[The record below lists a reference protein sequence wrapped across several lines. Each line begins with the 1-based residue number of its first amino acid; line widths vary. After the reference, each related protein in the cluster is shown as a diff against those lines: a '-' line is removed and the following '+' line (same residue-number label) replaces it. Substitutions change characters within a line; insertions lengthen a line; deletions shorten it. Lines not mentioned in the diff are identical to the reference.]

1 MLTFV
6 LTIPLTKVSI
16 YFTDNNPTV
25 RNHMSN
31 NKQTDA
37 PQFIADLSG
46 GNFAQQLGIAI
57 SEVAQGVVANGK
69 KGKVQVTID
78 VSRIGESNQVNISHT
93 LAYVEPTAKGKRS
106 EDTTSETPMYLNND
120 GSVTIF
126 ANHTKQ
132 LFEQFDK
139 A

>member
-1 MLTFV
+1 
-6 LTIPLTKVSI
+6 
-16 YFTDNNPTV
+16 
-25 RNHMSN
+25 
-31 NKQTDA
+31 
-37 PQFIADLSG
+37 
-46 GNFAQQLGIAI
+46 
-57 SEVAQGVVANGK
+57 
-69 KGKVQVTID
+69 
-78 VSRIGESNQVNISHT
+78 VNISHT

-132 LFEQFDK
+132 LFNEFEK

>member
-1 MLTFV
+1 
-6 LTIPLTKVSI
+6 
-16 YFTDNNPTV
+16 
-25 RNHMSN
+25 MS

-37 PQFIADLSG
+37 PQFVADLSG
-46 GNFAQQLGIAI
+46 GNFSQQLGIAI
-57 SEVAQGVVANGK
+57 SEVAQGVVAHGK

-78 VSRIGESNQVNISHT
+78 IARIGESNQVNISHT

-126 ANHTKQ
+126 ANHTSQ
-132 LFEQFDK
+132 LFKEYEK
-139 A
+139 S

>member
-1 MLTFV
+1 M
-6 LTIPLTKVSI
+6 P
-16 YFTDNNPTV
+16 
-25 RNHMSN
+25 
-31 NKQTDA
+31 KQTDA

>member
-1 MLTFV
+1 MV
-6 LTIPLTKVSI
+6 LDLIELLVHINPVHNKTSSG
-16 YFTDNNPTV
+16 NNHV
-25 RNHMSN
+25 
-31 NKQTDA
+31 KQTDA

-78 VSRIGESNQVNISHT
+78 IARIGESNQVNISHT

-126 ANHTKQ
+126 ANHTSQMFKE
-132 LFEQFDK
+132 FERT
-139 A
+139 

>member
-1 MLTFV
+1 MT
-6 LTIPLTKVSI
+6 
-16 YFTDNNPTV
+16 
-25 RNHMSN
+25 
-31 NKQTDA
+31 KQTDA
-37 PQFIADLSG
+37 PQFVADLSG
-46 GNFAQQLGIAI
+46 GNFSQQLGIAI

-69 KGKVQVTID
+69 KGQVKVTID
-78 VSRIGESNQVNISHT
+78 IARIGESNQVNISHT

-132 LFEQFDK
+132 LFNEYEK

>member
-25 RNHMSN
+25 RNHMSI

-132 LFEQFDK
+132 LF
-139 A
+139 

>member
-1 MLTFV
+1 
-6 LTIPLTKVSI
+6 
-16 YFTDNNPTV
+16 
-25 RNHMSN
+25 MSN

-78 VSRIGESNQVNISHT
+78 VSHIGESNQVNISHT

-132 LFEQFDK
+132 LYEQFDK

>member
-1 MLTFV
+1 MT
-6 LTIPLTKVSI
+6 
-16 YFTDNNPTV
+16 
-25 RNHMSN
+25 
-31 NKQTDA
+31 KQTDA

-78 VSRIGESNQVNISHT
+78 VSRIGESSQVNISHT

>member
-1 MLTFV
+1 M
-6 LTIPLTKVSI
+6 SI
-16 YFTDNNPTV
+16 
-25 RNHMSN
+25 

>member
-1 MLTFV
+1 M
-6 LTIPLTKVSI
+6 SI
-16 YFTDNNPTV
+16 
-25 RNHMSN
+25 
-31 NKQTDA
+31 KQTDA
-37 PQFIADLSG
+37 PQFVADLSG
-46 GNFAQQLGIAI
+46 GNFSQQLGIAI

-78 VSRIGESNQVNISHT
+78 IARIGESNQVNISHT

-106 EDTTSETPMYLNND
+106 EDTTSETPMYLNSD

-132 LFEQFDK
+132 LFDQFEK

>member
-1 MLTFV
+1 MLLHYNNNIAIIFSYT
-6 LTIPLTKVSI
+6 TKPLREEI
-16 YFTDNNPTV
+16 
-25 RNHMSN
+25 MS
-31 NKQTDA
+31 KQTDA
-37 PQFIADLSG
+37 PQFVADLSG

-69 KGKVQVTID
+69 KGQVKVTID
-78 VSRIGESNQVNISHT
+78 IARIGESNQVNISHT

-132 LFEQFDK
+132 LFKEYENS
-139 A
+139 

>member
-1 MLTFV
+1 M
-6 LTIPLTKVSI
+6 
-16 YFTDNNPTV
+16 
-25 RNHMSN
+25 
-31 NKQTDA
+31 
-37 PQFIADLSG
+37 
-46 GNFAQQLGIAI
+46 
-57 SEVAQGVVANGK
+57 ANGK

-78 VSRIGESNQVNISHT
+78 IARIGESNQVNISHT

-132 LFEQFDK
+132 LFNEFEK

>member
-1 MLTFV
+1 
-6 LTIPLTKVSI
+6 
-16 YFTDNNPTV
+16 
-25 RNHMSN
+25 MSN

-46 GNFAQQLGIAI
+46 GNFSQQLGIAI

>member
-1 MLTFV
+1 M
-6 LTIPLTKVSI
+6 P
-16 YFTDNNPTV
+16 
-25 RNHMSN
+25 

-132 LFEQFDK
+132 LFEKFDK